1 MIELLNFK
9 IILVGAA
16 LLILVLFENIFPKE
30 IIKLKIKIKRTLK
43 NVFLWLLNI
52 GLTPILILPIT
63 IAATSLNL
71 HNFFIIENIITQFL
85 FHLIIYDIFLYFWH
99 RANHEI
105 PFLWRFHHVH
115 HLDETLDVSS
125 GIRFHFGEVILSTI
139 VRCIII
145 IMFNISLLNLILIE
159 AIVLT
164 SSVFHHSN
172 IKLPKKFEKILSFI
186 IVTPSIHWVHHH
198 KRQKETDA
206 NYCAIF
212 SFWDLI
218 FKTKSNFKRY
228 KGMPIGVEG
237 DKEQSLIKLISRPLK

>member
-1 MIELLNFK
+1 MIELFNFK
-9 IILVGAA
+9 IILVCVA
-16 LLILVLFENIFPKE
+16 LLILVLLENIFPQE
-30 IIKLKIKIKRTLK
+30 IIKLKKKIKRTFK
-43 NVFLWLLNI
+43 NIFFWLLNI

-71 HNFFIIENIITQFL
+71 HNYFIIENTIVQFL
-85 FHLIIYDIFLYFWH
+85 FQLIIYDIFLYFWH
-99 RANHEI
+99 RANHKI

-164 SSVFHHSN
+164 SSAFHHSN
-172 IKLPKKFEKILSFI
+172 IKLHPKFEKILSFI

-212 SFWDLI
+212 SLWGLI
-218 FKTKSNFKRY
+218 FGTKSNFKRY

-237 DKEQSLIKLISRPLK
+237 DKEQSLRKLISRPLK

>member
-1 MIELLNFK
+1 MIEMLNFK
-9 IILVGAA
+9 IILVCIA
-16 LLILVLFENIFPKE
+16 LLILVIFENIFPRE
-30 IIKLKIKIKRTLK
+30 IIKFKTKIKRTLK
-43 NVFLWLLNI
+43 NIFLWLLNI

-71 HNFFIIENIITQFL
+71 HNYFIIEHTIAQFL

-99 RANHEI
+99 RANHVV
-105 PFLWRFHHVH
+105 PFLWRFHYVH

-125 GIRFHFGEVILSTI
+125 GIRFHFGEVILSAI
-139 VRCIII
+139 VRCAII
-145 IMFNISLLNLILIE
+145 IMFNISLFNLILIE

-164 SSVFHHSN
+164 SSIFHHSN
-172 IKLPKKFEKILSFI
+172 IKLPTKFEKILSFI

-218 FKTKSNFKRY
+218 FGTRSNFKRY

-237 DKEQSLIKLISRPLK
+237 DKEQNLIKLISRPLK

>member
-9 IILVGAA
+9 IILVCVAFF
-16 LLILVLFENIFPKE
+16 IIILFENILPKE
-30 IIKLKIKIKRTLK
+30 IIKFKKKIKRTLK
-43 NVFLWLLNI
+43 NLFLWSLNI
-52 GLTPILILPIT
+52 GLTPILILPVT
-63 IAATSLNL
+63 IAATSLNV
-71 HNFFIIENIITQFL
+71 HNYFIIDNIVIQFL
-85 FHLIIYDIFLYFWH
+85 FHLIVYDIFLYFWH
-99 RANHEI
+99 RANHVI

-115 HLDETLDVSS
+115 HLDETLDVTS

-139 VRCIII
+139 VRCVII

-159 AIVLT
+159 AIVLIT
-164 SSVFHHSN
+164 SAFHHSN
-172 IKLPKKFEKILSFI
+172 IKLPLKFEKMLSFI

-212 SFWDLI
+212 SFWDII
-218 FKTKSNFKRY
+218 FGTKSKFKRY

-237 DKEQSLIKLISRPLK
+237 DQEQSLIKLISRPLK

>member
-9 IILVGAA
+9 IVFVCTA
-16 LLILVLFENIFPKE
+16 LLILVFFEKILPKE
-30 IIKLKIKIKRTLK
+30 IINFKTKIKRIIK
-43 NVFLWLLNI
+43 NLFFWLLNI

-63 IAATSLNL
+63 ITATSLNL
-71 HNFFIIENIITQFL
+71 HNYFIIENIIVQFL
-85 FHLIIYDIFLYFWH
+85 FHLIIYDVFLYFWH

-125 GIRFHFGEVILSTI
+125 GIRFHFGEVILSTF

-159 AIVLT
+159 AIVLI
-164 SSVFHHSN
+164 SSAFHHSN
-172 IKLPKKFEKILSFI
+172 IKLPAKLEEILSFI

-212 SFWDLI
+212 SFWDFI
-218 FKTKSNFKRY
+218 FGTKSNFKRY

-237 DKEQSLIKLISRPLK
+237 DREQSLIKLILRPLK